1 MELEIKNL
9 TKKYP
14 NGILALNNVN
24 LSVGKGLF
32 GLLGPNGAGK
42 STLMRTIATLQEPNK
57 GQINFNDIDVLN
69 NKQELKKTLGYLPQE
84 FSFYSKD
91 RAKDLLN
98 HLSLMKGVNNKEAR
112 EKIVE
117 YLLKKVNLW
126 DARNQKIGTFSGG
139 MKQRFGIAQ
148 ALLCDPKLIIVDEP
162 TAGLDPYERKRF
174 HNLLSEISEDVV
186 VILSTH
192 IVDDVSNLC
201 SHMAIINKGEILLNQ
216 EPQKALEF
224 YKGKIWEKEIPK
236 NEMDEYSQK
245 YFVISSRLF
254 TGKNYIKVLSDEKP
268 EAGFYAVD
276 PILEDVYFHTLT
288 KHNECLP

>member
-14 NGILALNNVN
+14 NGIVALNNVN

-201 SHMAIINKGEILLNQ
+201 SHMAIINKGEILLNR

-224 YKGKIWEKEIPK
+224 YKGKIWEKEMPK

-268 EAGFYAVD
+268 EAGFYSVD